1 MKEVLLSKNK
11 VRNFL
16 AERLTQEV
24 LQLDEHRIYSWI
36 RYEGIGGYK
45 KISDG
50 DLYVQLVEAIPEFQ
64 LLKIRSS
71 DKDNLIVM
79 VKEEYNDTEDEILVD
94 IQRIIQMKLS

>member
-11 VRNFL
+11 IRNFL
-16 AERLTQEV
+16 AERLTQQV

-64 LLKIRSS
+64 LLQIKSA
-71 DKDNLIVM
+71 DNA
-79 VKEEYNDTEDEILVD
+79 T
-94 IQRIIQMKLS
+94 